1 MGAVMAPPK
10 SPISGLAARG
20 LRPASELAKNR
31 PHGDRLRY
39 MGGCR
44 CSECRG
50 ANTAYEKA
58 RVVARKAG
66 DWNGFV
72 DAQAARQH
80 LQQLSVLGVGRH
92 SVSDA
97 SGVADSILFE
107 IVSGTKTRIRAR
119 TERVILAVTREA
131 AADHAYVCAKSTWVL
146 LDELIAD
153 GYTRGELA
161 LAMGRKTASLQV
173 GRRQVTVRT
182 RFGVQRLHERLHFV
196 NGHEASRKLDGLRA
210 EGFRPERIELELQ
223 ALALERGIDPLPSMT
238 PRHGRLHHQAVQLIH
253 EVHTRLT
260 A

>member
-1 MGAVMAPPK
+1 MTSAPK
-10 SPISGLAARG
+10 SPRGLAARG

-39 MGGCR
+39 IGGCR
-44 CSECRG
+44 CAECRA

-66 DWNGFV
+66 DWNGYV
-72 DAQAARQH
+72 DTQLARQH
-80 LQQLSVLGVGRH
+80 LQQLSGQGVGRH

-107 IVSGTKTRIRAR
+107 IASGAKTRIRAR
-119 TERVILAVTREA
+119 TEKAILAVTAEA
-131 AADHAYVCAKSTWVL
+131 AADHAYVCAKTTWAL

-161 LAMGRKTASLQV
+161 LAMGRKTANLQV

-182 RFGVQRLHERLHFV
+182 RFEVQRLHERLHFV
-196 NGHEASRKLDGLRA
+196 NGHEAVRKLADLRA

-223 ALALERGIDPLPSMT
+223 ALALERGIEPMPSIT
-238 PRHGRLHHQAVQLIH
+238 PRHGRMHHQAVQLIQAVH
-253 EVHTRLT
+253 ERLT